1 VEKVLTTVVI
11 LIRRVTCAIFLLLF
25 RCADYPDY
33 FLKDTYLKYVG
44 WSLNDK
50 HAGVRGAALAALAA
64 LYAQEDNI
72 APMDTF
78 SARFA
83 DRILQMAD
91 DVDDGVVAKALTVLA
106 ALLQAELMEL
116 DQARTLTSSP
126 HHLSLPV
133 GCEESHERP
142 SLSTEDCCV

>member
-1 VEKVLTTVVI
+1 
-11 LIRRVTCAIFLLLF
+11 
-25 RCADYPDY
+25 
-33 FLKDTYLKYVG
+33 LKDTYLKYVG

-50 HAGVRGAALAALAA
+50 HAGVRGAALAALAT
-64 LYAQEDNI
+64 LYAEEDNI

-91 DVDDGVVAKALTVLA
+91 DVDDGVVAKALTVLT

-116 DQARTLTSSP
+116 DQVRTDTSAPLNSP
-126 HHLSLPV
+126 S
-133 GCEESHERP
+133 P
-142 SLSTEDCCV
+142 SL